1 MQVEIQLD
9 NLGMKFGQIQI
20 FSGLSATLKSGGLIG
35 LLGPNGAG
43 KSTLIKILTT
53 LVKPTSGDVRFDGQS
68 IVRKPGR
75 MRQVLGYLPQQ
86 VPFYPNLT
94 ANAYLAYIANIK
106 GMSRRDVQTQ
116 IHALLEKVN
125 LENTG
130 NKQLKDFSG
139 GMQQRIGIAATLLN
153 DPLVIIAD
161 EPSTG
166 LDPEERVA
174 LRTLLAELARERL
187 VIIST
192 HIVSDIEAIADDLL
206 ILNQGHFMYH
216 GSPNELLRRSDGY
229 VWEYPMSERGQV
241 SNDEASLVSLVQGI
255 DGINVRQ
262 IAAQVGHSDA
272 HLVVPTLEEAYI
284 GALNGV
290 IPL

>member
-1 MQVEIQLD
+1 MEIQLD

-20 FSGLSATLKSGGLIG
+20 FSELNATLKSGGLIG

-94 ANAYLAYIANIK
+94 ADEYLAYIANIK
-106 GMSRRDVQTQ
+106 GMSHRDVQTQ

-161 EPSTG
+161 EPST
-166 LDPEERVA
+166 
-174 LRTLLAELARERL
+174 
-187 VIIST
+187 
-192 HIVSDIEAIADDLL
+192 
-206 ILNQGHFMYH
+206 
-216 GSPNELLRRSDGY
+216 
-229 VWEYPMSERGQV
+229 
-241 SNDEASLVSLVQGI
+241 
-255 DGINVRQ
+255 
-262 IAAQVGHSDA
+262 
-272 HLVVPTLEEAYI
+272 
-284 GALNGV
+284 
-290 IPL
+290 